1 MVKIAKEKDH
11 SRSKTGKSK
20 FSSGF
25 TNHQQLKSPF
35 SSQIHKMKLKASG
48 SKVRRIPRSVPANLK
63 EAKKLKK
70 FQENEEI
77 NLLKKQVQLM
87 QEKLDSIEKAQR
99 QLEASISTDGAAS
112 RSKDD
117 DQASKRSKVEDE
129 ASKPSTSKRAK
140 NIKRKRRN
148 DSVDE
153 DQLERQA
160 HKVAYI
166 HVGEGGERDLEDH
179 LRGSRRVNLQI
190 LSTERLPDIDASD
203 VIHGLDS
210 SGTSRDY
217 VDEGHRCTVS
227 CPVGCQ
233 GHLRP
238 NEIVIYESTRY
249 NGRLFE
255 RKRTKG
261 RFVTGGA
268 GDDVVVSLDMT
279 DFRRIGGGGR
289 GVRRRREEAAPAQRA
304 EVDRPERAER
314 RPARCRRQ
322 DVVERLRERR
332 LNLRFRDGATAVT
345 TNPAPAP
352 SPPLQLG
359 TAAGL
364 TQRLATLLDSPAV
377 SREVAEQ
384 HTWNPSDKSFNIVMK
399 ADDPMVMRRQ
409 PVAQST
415 DCIRGRVGY
424 TQGIHMWEVTWP
436 ARQRGTHAVLGVA
449 TREAPLHAVGYQSLV
464 GNSDQ
469 SWGWDLGRLKVFHNN
484 TSVTREQHYPGQ
496 LTHQSQWSVPD
507 TVTMVLDMDAGSLGF
522 SVAGQ
527 SLG

>member
-1 MVKIAKEKDH
+1 M
-11 SRSKTGKSK
+11 S
-20 FSSGF
+20 FCY
-25 TNHQQLKSPF
+25 NLPSPYY
-35 SSQIHKMKLKASG
+35 
-48 SKVRRIPRSVPANLK
+48 
-63 EAKKLKK
+63 
-70 FQENEEI
+70 
-77 NLLKKQVQLM
+77 
-87 QEKLDSIEKAQR
+87 
-99 QLEASISTDGAAS
+99 
-112 RSKDD
+112 
-117 DQASKRSKVEDE
+117 
-129 ASKPSTSKRAK
+129 
-140 NIKRKRRN
+140 
-148 DSVDE
+148 
-153 DQLERQA
+153 LERQA

-233 GHLRP
+233 GHLRWASKLHCVLLTIVQCCLDVYRP

-289 GVRRRREEAAPAQRA
+289 GVRRRREEAAPVHRA

-332 LNLRFRDGATAVT
+332 FNLRFRDGATAVT

-364 TQRLATLLDSPAV
+364 TQRLATLLDSAAV
-377 SREVAEQ
+377 SREVAER
-384 HTWNPSDKSFNIVMK
+384 HTWSPSDKSFNIVMK
-399 ADDPMVMRRQ
+399 ADDPTVMRRQ

-424 TQGIHMWEVTWP
+424 TQGVHMWEVRINLHIMYLIVYLQYFSSAGDLARP
-436 ARQRGTHAVLGVA
+436 AARHPRGAGGGDTRGAAARGGLPEPGGRQRPELGLGPRQTQGLPQQHQRHQAAALPGPAHASEPVV
-449 TREAPLHAVGYQSLV
+449 
-464 GNSDQ
+464 
-469 SWGWDLGRLKVFHNN
+469 
-484 TSVTREQHYPGQ
+484 
-496 LTHQSQWSVPD
+496 
-507 TVTMVLDMDAGSLGF
+507 
-522 SVAGQ
+522 
-527 SLG
+527 

>member
-1 MVKIAKEKDH
+1 MV
-11 SRSKTGKSK
+11 
-20 FSSGF
+20 
-25 TNHQQLKSPF
+25 
-35 SSQIHKMKLKASG
+35 
-48 SKVRRIPRSVPANLK
+48 
-63 EAKKLKK
+63 
-70 FQENEEI
+70 
-77 NLLKKQVQLM
+77 
-87 QEKLDSIEKAQR
+87 
-99 QLEASISTDGAAS
+99 
-112 RSKDD
+112 
-117 DQASKRSKVEDE
+117 
-129 ASKPSTSKRAK
+129 
-140 NIKRKRRN
+140 
-148 DSVDE
+148 
-153 DQLERQA
+153 
-160 HKVAYI
+160 Y
-166 HVGEGGERDLEDH
+166 
-179 LRGSRRVNLQI
+179 
-190 LSTERLPDIDASD
+190 DI
-203 VIHGLDS
+203 
-210 SGTSRDY
+210 
-217 VDEGHRCTVS
+217 
-227 CPVGCQ
+227 
-233 GHLRP
+233 LRP

-424 TQGIHMWEVTWP
+424 TQGVHMWEVRIISTSIVHILS
-436 ARQRGTHAVLGVA
+436 TIF
-449 TREAPLHAVGYQSLV
+449 LV
-464 GNSDQ
+464 S
-469 SWGWDLGRLKVFHNN
+469 R
-484 TSVTREQHYPGQ
+484 
-496 LTHQSQWSVPD
+496 
-507 TVTMVLDMDAGSLGF
+507 
-522 SVAGQ
+522 
-527 SLG
+527 